1 LIKETHR
8 GLVGWHGAA
17 AAISPSF
24 FIRKRSR
31 VLSSSNGNGNLHHK
45 PAPSSSSSSIINH
58 QSPPPPSSLILMRS
72 LLPFQHNS
80 DQILESWSAGR
91 LNPALRSKKPS
102 ISLKKEPAILLVY
115 FCIPILLNYS
125 TIYPLVN

>member
-45 PAPSSSSSSIINH
+45 PAPSSSSSIINH